1 MKAVIAID
9 SFKGSMDSI
18 EAGKAA
24 EEGIRRVFLDA
35 ETIVYPLADGG
46 EGTVQALAKGL
57 GGRLEEVTV
66 TGPLGEPVIC
76 EYGIVEESGRN
87 VSVMNGGG
95 VEKSDISIDR
105 MGEKS
110 KEDSWNKD
118 TRAKT
123 AIIEMAGAAG
133 ITLVPPELRNPLN
146 TTTYGVGE
154 VIKDAI
160 GKGCRHFIIG
170 IGGSATNDGGIGMLQ
185 ALGVELLDEGGKQV
199 PFGAR
204 GVEKLT
210 AINCEHMLSELK
222 DCDFQI
228 ACDVDNPL
236 CGENGCSHIFGPQ
249 KGATPEMVEQMDQ
262 WMKKYAQLTAEYFQE
277 VGSDDLEPERKKN
290 AAEKELEDNPDLMK
304 AEVQFKGKNLSVNA
318 ADFGTSYNS
327 DYPGCGAAGGLG
339 FAFRAFLHG
348 KLEPGINI
356 VLEEIGIES
365 AIKYADIVITGEGRL
380 DGQTIRGKA
389 PIGIARL
396 AKKYGKPV
404 IAFSGAVTEDATACN
419 LAGIDAFFP
428 ILRQITTLET
438 AMSPATAQRN
448 MTVTV
453 EQVFRLLKMPFVCG
467 NTTNK

>member
-18 EAGKAA
+18 EAGRAT
-24 EEGIRRVFLDA
+24 EEGIRRVFADA

-57 GGRLEEVTV
+57 GGRLEKVTV
-66 TGPLGEPVIC
+66 TGPLGESVIC
-76 EYGIVEESGRN
+76 EYGIVE
-87 VSVMNGGG
+87 
-95 VEKSDISIDR
+95 
-105 MGEKS
+105 
-110 KEDSWNKD
+110 
-118 TRAKT
+118 AKT

-133 ITLVPPELRNPLN
+133 ITLVPLELRNPLN

-160 GKGCRHFIIG
+160 RKGCRHFIIG

-185 ALGVELLDEGGKQV
+185 ALGAEFLDEGGKQV
-199 PFGAR
+199 PFGAH
-204 GVEKLT
+204 GVEKLK
-210 AINCEHMLSELK
+210 AINCEHMLPELK
-222 DCDFQI
+222 DCDFRI

-249 KGATPEMVEQMDQ
+249 KGATPEMAEQMDQ
-262 WMKKYAQLTAEYFQE
+262 WMEKYAEITAEYFQNAGNDE
-277 VGSDDLEPERKKN
+277 LEPERKEN
-290 AAEKELEDNPDLMK
+290 VAEKELQDNPDLMK
-304 AEVQFKGKNLSVNA
+304 VKVRVKGKNLSVDA
-318 ADFGTSYNS
+318 GWKLADIGKNYNS

-365 AIKYADIVITGEGRL
+365 AIKAADIVITGEGRL
-380 DGQTIRGKA
+380 DGQTVMGKA

-404 IAFSGAVTEDATACN
+404 VAFSGAVTEDAAACN

-448 MTVTV
+448 MTATV
-453 EQVFRLLKMPFVCG
+453 EQVFRLLKTFMLNVKPENFS
-467 NTTNK
+467 NK

>member
-18 EAGKAA
+18 EAGEAA
-24 EEGIRRVFLDA
+24 EKGIRRVFTDA
-35 ETIVYPLADGG
+35 EAIVYPLADGG

-57 GGRLEEVTV
+57 GGRLEKVKV

-76 EYGIVEESGRN
+76 EYGIVEE
-87 VSVMNGGG
+87 
-95 VEKSDISIDR
+95 
-105 MGEKS
+105 
-110 KEDSWNKD
+110 
-118 TRAKT
+118 KT

-133 ITLVPPELRNPLN
+133 ITLVQPELRNPLN

-185 ALGVELLDEGGKQV
+185 ALGAEFLDEGGKQV

-204 GVEKLT
+204 GVEKL
-210 AINCEHMLSELK
+210 ASINCEHILFELK
-222 DCDFQI
+222 ECDFRI

-249 KGATPEMVEQMDQ
+249 KGATPRMAEQMDQ
-262 WMKKYAQLTAEYFQE
+262 WMRKYAKLTEEYFQE
-277 VGSDDLEPERKKN
+277 VKKLS
-290 AAEKELEDNPDLMK
+290 ADVAWNPVDSEGNY
-304 AEVQFKGKNLSVNA
+304 ASN
-318 ADFGTSYNS
+318 
-327 DYPGCGAAGGLG
+327 YPGCGAAGGLG
-339 FAFRAFLHG
+339 FAFRAFLRG

-356 VLEEIGIES
+356 VLEEIGIET
-365 AIKYADIVITGEGRL
+365 AIKDADIVITGEGCL
-380 DGQTIRGKA
+380 DGQTVMGKA

-404 IAFSGAVTEDATACN
+404 IAFSGAVTEDAAACN
-419 LAGIDAFFP
+419 QAGIDAFFP
-428 ILRQITTLET
+428 ILRQVTTLEA
-438 AMSPATAQRN
+438 AMSPATAIRN
-448 MTVTV
+448 MTAAV
-453 EQVFRLLKMPFVCG
+453 EQTFRLLKMSFIYGKEFKMYSVSPLDFSH
-467 NTTNK
+467 KQE

>member
-18 EAGKAA
+18 EAGEAA
-24 EEGIRRVFLDA
+24 EKGIRRVFTDA
-35 ETIVYPLADGG
+35 EAIVYPLADGG

-57 GGRLEEVTV
+57 GGRLEKVKV

-76 EYGIVEESGRN
+76 EYGIVEE
-87 VSVMNGGG
+87 
-95 VEKSDISIDR
+95 
-105 MGEKS
+105 
-110 KEDSWNKD
+110 
-118 TRAKT
+118 KT

-133 ITLVPPELRNPLN
+133 ITLVQPELRNPLN

-185 ALGVELLDEGGKQV
+185 ALGAEFLDEGGKQV

-204 GVEKLT
+204 GVEKL
-210 AINCEHMLSELK
+210 ASINCEHILFELK
-222 DCDFQI
+222 ECDFRI

-249 KGATPEMVEQMDQ
+249 KGATPRMAEQMDQ
-262 WMKKYAQLTAEYFQE
+262 WMRKYAKLTEEYFQE
-277 VGSDDLEPERKKN
+277 VKKLS
-290 AAEKELEDNPDLMK
+290 ADVAWNPVDSEGNY
-304 AEVQFKGKNLSVNA
+304 ASN
-318 ADFGTSYNS
+318 
-327 DYPGCGAAGGLG
+327 YPGCGAAGGLG
-339 FAFRAFLHG
+339 FAFRAFLRG

-356 VLEEIGIES
+356 VLEEIGIET
-365 AIKYADIVITGEGRL
+365 AIKDADIVITGEGCL
-380 DGQTIRGKA
+380 DGQTVMGKA

-404 IAFSGAVTEDATACN
+404 IAFSGAVTEDAAACN
-419 LAGIDAFFP
+419 QAGIDAFFP
-428 ILRQITTLET
+428 ILRQVTTLEA
-438 AMSPATAQRN
+438 AMSPATAIRN
-448 MTVTV
+448 MTAAV
-453 EQVFRLLKMPFVCG
+453 EQTFRLLKMSFIYGKEFKRYSVSPLDSSC
-467 NTTNK
+467 KQE